1 MKKKQLF
8 SLRKLSVGIASVSLG
23 TLVFLGGAQAANA
36 EDAATTQADKD
47 AQAVNAQVE
56 LAKKAGAELEAKD
69 NTQKQVETAQNV
81 SKEQVDKAQAEIN
94 ALNGISKETKDIY
107 NKKVADAATADIPG
121 IVQDAKAVN
130 AQVELAQN
138 AAKEQEAQA
147 KAARELNTL
156 TQVAYNTVNNLHN
169 LTDQQKD
176 AFNQQ
181 ILNDSGN
188 NNGQNINAIVENAK
202 QLDTNN
208 RNEKHARKAGANT
221 VEKKEAKDLETLTT
235 VAIDQVNGLHNL
247 TDQQKEA
254 FVKQIK
260 NDSANNKGQN
270 LKGIVTNARQLDTN
284 NGNEKHAR
292 EAGANTVEKKEAK
305 DLETLT
311 TVAIDQVNGLHNLTD
326 QQKEAFVKQIKND
339 SANNKGQNLKGIV
352 TNARQLDTN
361 NGNEKHAREAGAN
374 TGLSQ
379 DVAEKVKKAHNEV
392 DALKNSTPEQKAA
405 AHSKLNDDARNNVN
419 GIDKVVKDAKA
430 LDAKQ
435 APKKD
440 PKNQNVTTTK
450 EKTPKNQET
459 KNQGTTKQG
468 PAATTGNG
476 KVAQAQ
482 PGKDQT
488 AKVTTEQKT
497 GQNLAQAKVTKD
509 EAKAQQ
515 KAEAAKKQ
523 LPETGEQDQVLF
535 RMLAGTLFA
544 SAGTLFLVQARR
556 KENE

>member
-56 LAKKAGAELEAKD
+56 LAKKAGAELDAKD

-188 NNGQNINAIVENAK
+188 NN
-202 QLDTNN
+202 
-208 RNEKHARKAGANT
+208 
-221 VEKKEAKDLETLTT
+221 
-235 VAIDQVNGLHNL
+235 
-247 TDQQKEA
+247 
-254 FVKQIK
+254 
-260 NDSANNKGQN
+260 GQN

-419 GIDKVVKDAKA
+419 GMDKVVKDAKA

-440 PKNQNVTTTK
+440 PKNQNVTTTKEKTPKNQETKNQNVTTTKEKTPKNQETKNQNVTTTK

-535 RMLAGTLFA
+535 GMLAGTLFA

>member
-56 LAKKAGAELEAKD
+56 LAKKAGAELDAKD
-69 NTQKQVETAQNV
+69 NTQK
-81 SKEQVDKAQAEIN
+81 QVDKAQAEIN

-188 NNGQNINAIVENAK
+188 NN
-202 QLDTNN
+202 
-208 RNEKHARKAGANT
+208 
-221 VEKKEAKDLETLTT
+221 
-235 VAIDQVNGLHNL
+235 
-247 TDQQKEA
+247 
-254 FVKQIK
+254 
-260 NDSANNKGQN
+260 GQN

-419 GIDKVVKDAKA
+419 GMDKVVKDAKA

-440 PKNQNVTTTK
+440 PKNQNVTTTKEKTPKNQETKNQNVTTTK

-535 RMLAGTLFA
+535 GMLAGTLFA

>member
-56 LAKKAGAELEAKD
+56 LAKKAGAELDAKD

-188 NNGQNINAIVENAK
+188 NN
-202 QLDTNN
+202 
-208 RNEKHARKAGANT
+208 
-221 VEKKEAKDLETLTT
+221 
-235 VAIDQVNGLHNL
+235 
-247 TDQQKEA
+247 
-254 FVKQIK
+254 
-260 NDSANNKGQN
+260 GQN

-419 GIDKVVKDAKA
+419 GMDKVVKDAKA

-535 RMLAGTLFA
+535 GMLAGTLFA

>member
-36 EDAATTQADKD
+36 ETTQAEKD

-56 LAKKAGAELEAKD
+56 LAKKAGAELEAKE

-81 SKEQVDKAQAEIN
+81 SKEQVEKGQAEVN

-107 NKKVADAATADIPG
+107 NKKIADAATADIPG
-121 IVQDAKAVN
+121 ILQDAKAVN
-130 AQVELAQN
+130 AQVELAQK
-138 AAKEQEAQA
+138 AAKEQEAKA
-147 KAARELNTL
+147 KAAQELNTI

-176 AFNQQ
+176 AFINQ
-181 ILNDSGN
+181 ILHDSGN

-202 QLDTNN
+202 
-208 RNEKHARKAGANT
+208 
-221 VEKKEAKDLETLTT
+221 
-235 VAIDQVNGLHNL
+235 
-247 TDQQKEA
+247 
-254 FVKQIK
+254 
-260 NDSANNKGQN
+260 
-270 LKGIVTNARQLDTN
+270 QLDTN

-305 DLETLT
+305 ELETLT

-392 DALKNSTPEQKAA
+392 DALKNLTPEQKAA
-405 AHSKLNDDARNNVN
+405 AHSKLNEDAHNNVKN
-419 GIDKVVKDAKA
+419 IDKVVKDAKA
-430 LDAKQ
+430 LDATQ
-435 APKKD
+435 APEKDKDPKEPNLKPEKEQKAEQTPKKD
-440 PKNQNVTTTK
+440 TNSDKGDKKVK
-450 EKTPKNQET
+450 SDK
-459 KNQGTTKQG
+459 GTKQG
-468 PAATTGNG
+468 PAVTTGNG
-476 KVAQAQ
+476 KVAQ

-497 GQNLAQAKVTKD
+497 DQNLAQAKVTKN

-535 RMLAGTLFA
+535 GMLAGTLFA

>member
-56 LAKKAGAELEAKD
+56 LAKKAGAELDAKD
-69 NTQKQVETAQNV
+69 NTQK
-81 SKEQVDKAQAEIN
+81 QVDKAQAEIN

-188 NNGQNINAIVENAK
+188 NN
-202 QLDTNN
+202 
-208 RNEKHARKAGANT
+208 
-221 VEKKEAKDLETLTT
+221 
-235 VAIDQVNGLHNL
+235 
-247 TDQQKEA
+247 
-254 FVKQIK
+254 
-260 NDSANNKGQN
+260 GQN

-419 GIDKVVKDAKA
+419 GMDKVVKDAKA

-535 RMLAGTLFA
+535 GMLAGTLFA

>member
-56 LAKKAGAELEAKD
+56 LAKKAGAELEAKE
-69 NTQKQVETAQNV
+69 NTQ
-81 SKEQVDKAQAEIN
+81 EQVDKAQAEIN

-169 LTDQQKD
+169 LTDQQK
-176 AFNQQ
+176 
-181 ILNDSGN
+181 
-188 NNGQNINAIVENAK
+188 
-202 QLDTNN
+202 
-208 RNEKHARKAGANT
+208 
-221 VEKKEAKDLETLTT
+221 
-235 VAIDQVNGLHNL
+235 
-247 TDQQKEA
+247 EA

-284 NGNEKHAR
+284 N
-292 EAGANTVEKKEAK
+292 V
-305 DLETLT
+305 
-311 TVAIDQVNGLHNLTD
+311 
-326 QQKEAFVKQIKND
+326 
-339 SANNKGQNLKGIV
+339 
-352 TNARQLDTN
+352 
-361 NGNEKHAREAGAN
+361 NEKHAREAGAN

-392 DALKNSTPEQKAA
+392 DALKNLTPEQKAA

-440 PKNQNVTTTK
+440 KEPKKDPKNQNVTTTK
-450 EKTPKNQET
+450 EKTP

-535 RMLAGTLFA
+535 GMLAGTLFA
-544 SAGTLFLVQARR
+544 SAGTLFLVQVRR

>member
-208 RNEKHARKAGANT
+208 R
-221 VEKKEAKDLETLTT
+221 
-235 VAIDQVNGLHNL
+235 
-247 TDQQKEA
+247 
-254 FVKQIK
+254 
-260 NDSANNKGQN
+260 
-270 LKGIVTNARQLDTN
+270 
-284 NGNEKHAR
+284 NEKHAR

-535 RMLAGTLFA
+535 GMLAGTLFA